1 MPIGTTI
8 KVITMTTRTMKGRE
22 AGGVVAQ
29 VAQ

>member
-1 MPIGTTI
+1 MLIGATSTI
-8 KVITMTTRTMKGRE
+8 KTMTRTMKGRE

>member
-1 MPIGTTI
+1 MLTGATSTI
-8 KVITMTTRTMKGRE
+8 NMKTRTMKGRE